1 VTEDL
6 KPPKI
11 IVICGPTGVG
21 KTGFAIDLA
30 RRFGG
35 QIVGADS
42 MQIYRFMDVGTA
54 KPTTAERAAV
64 KHHMVDVADPRHN
77 FDAAEFA
84 SQAHV
89 CIAGLLRDAILPFV
103 TGGTGLYIKALLHG
117 LSEAAPSDPA
127 VRNTLRRDLRETGAA
142 AMHGRL
148 VHVDAPAARRIHPND
163 SYRVIRALEVHAIT
177 GRPLSH
183 HHKSHGFATRRYDAL
198 QIGLSL
204 PREELYERIDRRVD
218 MMLDQGFI
226 EEVRALLDKGYS
238 DSLKAM
244 QSLGYRHMVDYIHG
258 RMEREE
264 AVRLMKRDHRRYA
277 KRQMTWFRADARV
290 QWLAPDQTDA
300 AARMISAFLNLDS
313 SDDQGKG
320 M

>member
-1 VTEDL
+1 VPEDL
-6 KPPKI
+6 KLPKI

-30 RRFGG
+30 QRYGG

-54 KPTTAERAAV
+54 KPTTAEQAAV
-64 KHHMVDVADPRHN
+64 KHHLVDIADPRHN

-84 SQAHV
+84 SQAHG
-89 CIAGLLRDAILPFV
+89 CIAGLLRDNILPFV

-117 LSEAAPSDPA
+117 LSQAAPSDPA
-127 VRNTLRRDLRETGAA
+127 VRNTLRRDLRETGTAA
-142 AMHGRL
+142 LHRRL
-148 VHVDAPAARRIHPND
+148 AKVDAPAARRIHPND
-163 SYRVIRALEVHAIT
+163 SYRVIRALEVHAIA

-183 HHKSHGFATRRYDAL
+183 YQEAHGFSTRRYDAL

-204 PREELYERIDRRVD
+204 PREELYERIDRRVE
-218 MMLDQGFI
+218 MMLAQGLV
-226 EEVRALLDKGYS
+226 EEVRGLLAKGYPP
-238 DSLKAM
+238 SLKAM
-244 QSLGYRHMVDYIHG
+244 QSLGYRHMVDLIQG
-258 RMEREE
+258 RMDREA

-290 QWLAPDQTDA
+290 RWLSPDQIDA
-300 AARMISAFLNLDS
+300 AARMISTFLNLDP

-320 M
+320 